1 MSETSR
7 VLHDHYRCPEK
18 FALGV
23 ASDCPPSP
31 PGYFKL
37 DRDTVAFGRVRLAAS
52 LLPPPSPKFDS
63 APEIRL
69 EEHDQH
75 LPFDP
80 AEVLENLRFE
90 RYRGIMGP
98 AQNGGAL
105 STLVRKAYYIVRP
118 ILSVSVRKHLQRL
131 HLRSWEQ
138 IPFPRWPVDCSVE
151 SLLEK
156 LLVLSM
162 RVRGAEK
169 VPFIWFWPEGCTS
182 ALIMTHD
189 VETPAGLDF
198 CRTLMEI
205 DTTFGIRASFQ
216 LIPEE
221 RYIVSG
227 SLLDEIRKAGAEVN
241 VHDLNHDGHL
251 YDDCGEFKRRAEKI
265 NHYAK
270 AFGARGFR
278 SGVLYRNLDWYD
290 ALEFSYDMSVPN
302 VAHLDPQRGGCCTVR
317 PYFVGTILELPLT
330 MTQDYSLFHILG
342 DYSVELWKKQIALV
356 LARHGLISFNV
367 HPDYVIELRA
377 RRVYEQL
384 LRHLVQ
390 LRQDANLWMALPGE
404 VDVWWRQR
412 QQMQLVQESGGWCIE
427 GPGAE
432 RARVAYAHLVNGEIH
447 YTVEQQPSG

>member
-7 VLHDHYRCPEK
+7 VLCDHYRCPEK

-37 DRDTVAFGRVRLAAS
+37 DRDTVAFGRLRLEAS
-52 LLPPPSPKFDS
+52 LLPPPSPKLDS

-69 EEHDQH
+69 REHDQC

-98 AQNGGAL
+98 AQNRGAL
-105 STLVRKAYYIVRP
+105 STLVRKAYDIVRP

-169 VPFIWFWPEGCTS
+169 VPFIWFWPDGCSS

-227 SLLDEIRKAGAEVN
+227 SLLDMIRKAGAEVN

-251 YDDCGEFKRRAEKI
+251 YDDYGEFKRRAEKI

-342 DYSVELWKKQIALV
+342 YYSVVLWKKQIALV

-367 HPDYVIELRA
+367 HPDYVIEPRA

-384 LRHLVQ
+384 LQYLVR
-390 LRQDANLWMALPGE
+390 LRQEANLWTALPGE

-412 QQMQLVQESGGWCIE
+412 QQMQLVQKSGGWRIE
-427 GPGAE
+427 GLGAA
-432 RARVAYAHLVNGEIH
+432 RARVAYARLDGDRVTYHLEA
-447 YTVEQQPSG
+447 T